1 MEGFQS
7 TVPSDFA
14 VLGGLRR
21 SLTAWLEKAGV
32 ADPPRSD
39 VVLATHEAAANAIE
53 HAGSAG
59 PVDVGARLVG
69 RTLTIEIT
77 DSGRWKVANP
87 ADEERGRG
95 LILIAGLVSEMELQ
109 ADTSGTKLRLVVH
122 A

>member
-7 TVPSDFA
+7 TVPPDFA

-32 ADPPRSD
+32 ADPPRGD

-59 PVDVGARLVG
+59 PIDVRARLVG

-87 ADEERGRG
+87 ADDERGRG
-95 LILIAGLVSEMELQ
+95 LILIAGLVSEMKLQ
-109 ADTSGTKLRLVVH
+109 ADTSGTTLRLVVH

>member
-7 TVPSDFA
+7 TVPPDFA
-14 VLGGLRR
+14 ILGGLRR

-32 ADPPRSD
+32 ADPPRGD

-59 PVDVGARLVG
+59 PIDVRARLVG

-77 DSGRWKVANP
+77 DSGRGKVANP

-95 LILIAGLVSEMELQ
+95 LILIAALVSEMKLQ
-109 ADTSGTKLRLVVH
+109 ADTSGTTLRLVVH

>member
-7 TVPSDFA
+7 TVPPDFA

-32 ADPPRSD
+32 ADPPGGD

-53 HAGSAG
+53 HAGSAS
-59 PVDVGARLVG
+59 PVDVRARLVG
-69 RTLTIEIT
+69 RTLTIEIM

-87 ADEERGRG
+87 TDEERGRG

-109 ADTSGTKLRLVVH
+109 ADTSGTTLRLVVH